1 MAVRIHWV
9 DVRNVFSTAT
19 RTYNH
24 AIKSTYCWFSFW
36 QLFYYFSFRK
46 LRELHRLER
55 GTTVCFESRV
65 TSAGEQPL
73 ENYNV
78 YLIGLKPHGQ
88 RSLVG
93 YSPGGGKRSDTTEWQ
108 NSKAQRSGIFP
119 FAFTSCLHLW
129 LTRGP
134 DTSAFSCWAF
144 RRNTGSFENLLSRCL
159 WKHLVL
165 ITGLLFVNQKL
176 LVSIYCGPGA
186 ELGTGNQQ
194 DGPISMELS
203 IASRWTMVT
212 VPSPWSFPLHW
223 DGRWPCGQISVQW
236 TSGGRK

>member
-9 DVRNVFSTAT
+9 DVRNVLSTAT

-55 GTTVCFESRV
+55 GKTVCFESRV

-93 YSPGGGKRSDTTEWQ
+93 YSPGGGKRSDTTVRQ

-119 FAFTSCLHLW
+119 FEFTSRLHLW

-134 DTSAFSCWAF
+134 DTSAFPCWAF
-144 RRNTGSFENLLSRCL
+144 PRNTGSFENLLSRCV
-159 WKHLVL
+159 WEHLVL
-165 ITGLLFVNQKL
+165 ITGLLFVCQSKAFSEHL
-176 LVSIYCGPGA
+176 LWARRWARHWKSARWSHLHGA
-186 ELGTGNQQ
+186 FRCIEMD
-194 DGPISMELS
+194 DGH
-203 IASRWTMVT
+203 V
-212 VPSPWSFPLHW
+212 
-223 DGRWPCGQISVQW
+223 DKSVCNEHQEEESK
-236 TSGGRK
+236 TEGK